1 VAKISDAQCAK
12 VCGLSVSFTWRILLT
27 AVDVTDYG
35 HEMMK
40 QDKRHSKLSSPNL
53 FGCENKPQ
61 MQLKTF
67 WQQFIASKRGSF
79 VSPAESLPLPQ
90 AGQLSTG

>member
-1 VAKISDAQCAK
+1 VAKISDAKYAK
-12 VCGLSVSFTWRILLT
+12 LCGLPVSFTWRILLT

-35 HEMMK
+35 HEKMK

-67 WQQFIASKRGSF
+67 WQQFMRGSF
-79 VSPAESLPLPQ
+79 VPPAESLPLPQ
-90 AGQLSTG
+90 SGQLSTG